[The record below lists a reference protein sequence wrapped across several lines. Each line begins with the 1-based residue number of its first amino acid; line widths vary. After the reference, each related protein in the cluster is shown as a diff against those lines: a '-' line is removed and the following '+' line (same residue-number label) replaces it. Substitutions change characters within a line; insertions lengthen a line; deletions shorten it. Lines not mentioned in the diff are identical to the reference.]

1 MKDSH
6 GANFPIDFTIS
17 HDSKIDKQICK
28 RKYTQIYMK
37 NTVL

>member
-1 MKDSH
+1 MKDSPE
-6 GANFPIDFTIS
+6 ANFQIHFTIFY
-17 HDSKIDKQICK
+17 DGKTDKQICK

>member
-1 MKDSH
+1 MKDSPE
-6 GANFPIDFTIS
+6 ANFPINFTIS
-17 HDSKIDKQICK
+17 YDRKIDKQICK